1 MNNIYNDVSVLVK
14 KLKDS
19 NYTDLSTNLEH
30 KLNVY
35 KFAEKHLYNVFDEE
49 GKDIIEFAHRDGD
62 ADMVDASGD
71 LGMVETPLSVH
82 EKVEKVFYKKPTG
95 KYAEIETVVKMAA
108 EALGIDLIKNAQ
120 DANQDTTNPMED
132 VDETGLS
139 ATDKN
144 KIIIINKEI
153 DKTQKKINNIINS
166 IIASFNGNFQ
176 FTENLIFNNGKIQD
190 LFNTYSGL
198 QLEPDYF
205 NKIKSNK
212 NTLIS
217 LGLISEE
224 KKASSLK
231 NNLIK
236 ESVIVNPYTAYR
248 AYKAID
254 PDKVHELN
262 APNLS
267 LDEYRQNQIIKMKN
281 TISKLGD
288 SFLPKKDHFEA
299 SGLSAIKEIDSNESF
314 DISKLPKNYIEI
326 YNTYITSIKD
336 FFMKEYNQ
344 VINAIPK
351 ANESLATAIK
361 EEQDAI
367 LSDINTHNV
376 FQIAKINFQQ
386 PTIADPI
393 GNIIYSRKY
402 LPEIQKKIN
411 ENIQSIYDAFTSA
424 TNAYI
429 DNYFISLN
437 KLLNDLENNIKQAH
451 FDPVLDVP
459 LMANIYTNSLINFRK
474 ALVTANN
481 QLKIKTTPP
490 DFVKVLTD
498 IRSASSKAINAINL
512 INHSSKDNANN
523 YTPYGVIYTALPPDF
538 DILTSAQ
545 TQEGLLAVS
554 QKLNE
559 YTNTVIA
566 AIPKQKTSNLKS
578 DIIKIAQVP
587 AWSGNTPKATP
598 KNTTQPGKTNKQPTI
613 VQGLGKANLEDPAE
627 NAVAH
632 MQLALN
638 NFGRMISVDSTADK
652 FPNYKD
658 FKTQDGL
665 SILSTG
671 PKSNP
676 SLNTFDGKWS
686 TNTNNALSIADK
698 YVESLGLNLIL
709 GIRWDPK
716 AKTHAGDTQTAA
728 NKNTEVLNRIN
739 SYLAGTSP
747 RPSSNIFD
755 ELPNTINWDIQEG
768 PAEASL
774 GKSWWGGKQ
783 QGIPV
788 TRKDLSTLQSLY
800 DFLIANNLRTPE
812 SSGQS
817 ETEIGME
824 GFAPSTWNE
833 TLQWFIRRAVLK
845 YNSGSAE
852 NKNSAR
858 EYYAMVKKL
867 FDQYKKIITY
877 YGKKL
882 SPGQVINPA
891 LIYQVSRNYGYSGSM
906 QSGQFGNQFGQDPL
920 SGFDF
925 SRPSSGFGKQKGM
938 KGMEGFKSSLFGEDE
953 ESEGVPF
960 DNTID
965 FRHSSWSDFD
975 ASQLATPRLHL
986 RDFFR
991 INGKRMADTLF
1002 AGAQYPETSLNLY
1015 RKFLNNLQTKLHQ
1028 VINQWVSETDAP
1040 GELIDNLQ
1048 KFYNEWQRGI
1058 IKQKEDLA
1066 RK

>member
-120 DANQDTTNPMED
+120 DANQEMKELPSLEEST
-132 VDETGLS
+132 LS
-139 ATDKN
+139 PENKA
-144 KIIIINKEI
+144 KIIDINDKI
-153 DKTQKKINNIINS
+153 DKTQLKIENLFNS
-166 IIASFNGNFQ
+166 IAALFDNNFQ
-176 FTENLIFNNGKIQD
+176 YTENSIFTDPKIQEAFSNNSEIRFD
-190 LFNTYSGL
+190 
-198 QLEPDYF
+198 PDYF
-205 NKIKSNK
+205 NMVLNNK
-212 NTLIS
+212 NVLTS
-217 LGLISEE
+217 LGFIQE
-224 KKASSLK
+224 KEANFNSFNS
-231 NNLIK
+231 LIK
-236 ESVIVNPYTAYR
+236 EAVEDYTPQVDEETFNEA
-248 AYKAID
+248 KKIKLPFDQNAILKRVVSNMD
-254 PDKVHELN
+254 TLDR
-262 APNLS
+262 S
-267 LDEYRQNQIIKMKN
+267 LLPKRDNFQ
-281 TISKLGD
+281 LAGL
-288 SFLPKKDHFEA
+288 SFLRTNSEDA
-299 SGLSAIKEIDSNESF
+299 
-314 DISKLPKNYIEI
+314 SKLPKNWISL
-326 YNTYITSIKD
+326 YNKYVDIVKD
-336 FFMKEYNQ
+336 TFSKQYNQ
-344 VINAIPK
+344 ILNAIPK
-351 ANESLATAIK
+351 ANENLTTYIK
-361 EEQDAI
+361 EQQEDF
-367 LSDINTHNV
+367 LSKTKFNISKIPFNQPSSSIPVASIINIKNNIPKLLKSNIANIQKIYVLFTNVQSDDINKH
-376 FQIAKINFQQ
+376 IE
-386 PTIADPI
+386 TIY
-393 GNIIYSRKY
+393 NI
-402 LPEIQKKIN
+402 
-411 ENIQSIYDAFTSA
+411 
-424 TNAYI
+424 
-429 DNYFISLN
+429 LN
-437 KLLNDLENNIKQAH
+437 KLENYIKQSKI
-451 FDPVLDVP
+451 DPVFDAPVMNTTLKIAYSNFNSAAKLAAEKYNDKATP
-459 LMANIYTNSLINFRK
+459 SDFKLTLGNIYSAAMASVNALMLSQSSSAPKYLERESGESNF
-474 ALVTANN
+474 
-481 QLKIKTTPP
+481 
-490 DFVKVLTD
+490 
-498 IRSASSKAINAINL
+498 
-512 INHSSKDNANN
+512 
-523 YTPYGVIYTALPPDF
+523 TPYGVIYNALPPEF
-538 DILTSAQ
+538 DILTSSQ
-545 TQEGLLAVS
+545 TQEGLVAVS
-554 QKLNE
+554 QKLLE

-566 AIPKQKTSNLKS
+566 AIPKEKTSNLKF
-578 DIIKIAQVP
+578 DIIKNAAVP
-587 AWSGNTPKATP
+587 AWPSGDKKTPA
-598 KNTTQPGKTNKQPTI
+598 QPGQTAKPGQTNKQPTI

-716 AKTHAGDTQTAA
+716 AKIHAGDTQIAA
-728 NKNTEVLNRIN
+728 NKNTEVLNRVN

-938 KGMEGFKSSLFGEDE
+938 KGMKGMNEMEGFKSSLFGEGE